1 MSSKTEA
8 GKNPNYCSW
17 CDVACGTRT
26 GLKEHMTTVHGVVYN
41 ELQTYVLGIKRKSES
56 DPNEVQC
63 SPEKRRKTMDRWV
76 KWTLDLKLC
85 FLLQNYVIN
94 VEFLFST
101 KCVFACIT
109 FRWHLVLETQLIL
122 LALEPYKLIV
132 RYANTQLCTYMQL
145 QDQRKLMEFVKFY

>member
-1 MSSKTEA
+1 MGAIPVSARVKARVIQYQSTFKLSFFNMSSKTEA

-63 SPEKRRKTMDRWV
+63 SPEKRRKTMDR
-76 KWTLDLKLC
+76 
-85 FLLQNYVIN
+85 
-94 VEFLFST
+94 
-101 KCVFACIT
+101 
-109 FRWHLVLETQLIL
+109 
-122 LALEPYKLIV
+122 
-132 RYANTQLCTYMQL
+132 
-145 QDQRKLMEFVKFY
+145 